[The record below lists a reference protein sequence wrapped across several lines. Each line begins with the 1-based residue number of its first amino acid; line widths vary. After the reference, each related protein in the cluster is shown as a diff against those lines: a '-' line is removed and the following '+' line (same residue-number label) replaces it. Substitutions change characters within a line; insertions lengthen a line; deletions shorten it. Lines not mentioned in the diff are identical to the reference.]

1 MTPIES
7 THRVRESRD
16 MPNDAK
22 LGLVIGVGLVI
33 TVAVVFFR
41 KDQVDLPSSA
51 AGASGGIGSAG
62 LSPTVSTG
70 GARGSFE
77 ARSPSRGQR
86 AAASDY
92 RHTVQEGETLFSLA
106 HRYYGDKDRFIEI
119 YQVNRETLRSPDALT
134 PGMTLTIPNVPS
146 APPGSKAASDP

>member
-1 MTPIES
+1 
-7 THRVRESRD
+7 

-41 KDQVDLPSSA
+41 KDQIDLPSSA
-51 AGASGGIGSAG
+51 TGASGGSAG

-70 GARGSFE
+70 GTRGSYE
-77 ARSPSRGQR
+77 AKSPSRPQR
-86 AAASDY
+86 ATASDY

-106 HRYYGDKDRFIEI
+106 NRYYGDKERFIEI

-134 PGMTLTIPNVPS
+134 PGMTLTIPNVPG
-146 APPGSKAASDP
+146 APSEAKADSGP

>member
-1 MTPIES
+1 
-7 THRVRESRD
+7 

-51 AGASGGIGSAG
+51 AGASGGIGSTG

-70 GARGSFE
+70 GTRGSYE
-77 ARSPSRGQR
+77 AKSPPRPQG
-86 AAASDY
+86 ANASNY

-134 PGMTLTIPNVPS
+134 PGMTLTIPNVQGAPS
-146 APPGSKAASDP
+146 EGKADSGP

>member
-1 MTPIES
+1 
-7 THRVRESRD
+7 

-70 GARGSFE
+70 GTRGSFE
-77 ARSPSRGQR
+77 AKSPSRTQR

-119 YQVNRETLRSPDALT
+119 YQVNRETLKSPDALT
-134 PGMTLTIPNVPS
+134 PGMTLTIPNLPS
-146 APPGSKAASDP
+146 APSEAKADSGP

>member
-1 MTPIES
+1 
-7 THRVRESRD
+7 

-70 GARGSFE
+70 GTHGSFQ
-77 ARSPSRGQR
+77 AKSPSRTQR
-86 AAASDY
+86 AATASDY
-92 RHTVQEGETLFSLA
+92 QHTVQEGETLFSLA

-119 YQVNRETLRSPDALT
+119 YQVNRDTLKSPDALT
-134 PGMTLTIPNVPS
+134 PGMTLTIPNLQS
-146 APPGSKAASDP
+146 APSEGKADSGS